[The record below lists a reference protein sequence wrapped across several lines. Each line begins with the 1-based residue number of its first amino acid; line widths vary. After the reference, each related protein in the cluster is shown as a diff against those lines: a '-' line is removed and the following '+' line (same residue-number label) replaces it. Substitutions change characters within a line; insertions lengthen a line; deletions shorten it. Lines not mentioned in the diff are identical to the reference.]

1 MSGQTGNIA
10 QTLLIANQTIHI
22 GGEPQWIQA
31 LPLDALKTA
40 RDRLH
45 RASQRHEARA
55 VIPLLAPIVAGVVVA
70 GILGLSVIDAPEA
83 ARHQAGPVVLWLA
96 AAIAIPIWFGLYDV
110 RRRHRR
116 VVAAAERRWAELVVE
131 IAAREDPTPREAPV
145 KRLVRWW
152 RARRVRIERTTD
164 AMTD

>member
-10 QTLLIANQTIHI
+10 QTLLIANQTINI
-22 GGEPQWIQA
+22 GGEPQWIQT
-31 LPLDALKTA
+31 LPMDALKTA

-45 RASQRHEARA
+45 RASRRHEARA

-70 GILGLSVIDAPEA
+70 NILGLSMIDAPEA
-83 ARHQAGPVVLWLA
+83 ARHQAAPAMLWLA
-96 AAIAIPIWFGLYDV
+96 AVIAIPIWLGLYDV

-131 IAAREDPTPREAPV
+131 IAAREDPPKRESPF
-145 KRLVRWW
+145 KRIVRWW
-152 RARRVRIERTTD
+152 RARRSSPVAQGGQD
-164 AMTD
+164 VA